1 MVMSGVARFA
11 PGARPGGSGDG
22 GVRVRP
28 LTRAGAT
35 GAVAALLGVLLIAT
49 PVGLALEERFGL
61 GWLFWTRG
69 PAAPPADVAVV
80 SLDRRSTEELGLPEK
95 IRNWPRTVLARLID
109 RLVELQASVV
119 VFDLILDQPRE
130 PEDDGALAAS
140 IAAARRVVLFEY
152 LDRTVR
158 PIDDDSG
165 AVAGVISREQLRPPL
180 AAFVAAAAGVG
191 PFPLPKV
198 PARVSQ
204 FWAFGANL
212 DDRPS
217 LPIVALQRRAL
228 DAYPEWL
235 ELLRA
240 AGMAGVESLPVV
252 DGGFDGAVR
261 LHDLMV
267 RVRAAFLADPD
278 LAARAAAQLRA
289 APRSPADQRQLQALL
304 EVYGGPD
311 SHYLNF
317 YGPAGSV
324 PTVPLYE
331 VLEGGEAAAKLA
343 GRVVFVGL
351 SDLNNPHEDDFP
363 TVFSRADG
371 VDVAGVEIAATA
383 LANLL
388 EDRLL
393 EPAGRWTGV
402 ALVGLFGLA
411 IGLIA
416 GRLPAPVAIPSALLL
431 AGMYYGGAGLA
442 FARHALWLP
451 VAVPLMLQLPLGLF
465 MGLFLQYR
473 AAQRAKANIDRGMH
487 YYLPDKVARGFAEAA
502 IDPTAVKERVYAV
515 CMVTDA
521 SRFTTMAEAM
531 APEDLSSFLDDY
543 FAILFGVVERHGG
556 LVTDVI
562 GDGTTSVWTA
572 AAPERASRLRA
583 CLAALEI
590 ERAVAGFNRQNP
602 ARELPTR
609 FGLNAGYAVV
619 GNVGGSGRFA
629 YSVIGDC
636 VNTAARLESLNK
648 QLGTRLLANAEL
660 TADLDELR
668 RRPLG
673 RFQLKGKHDVVALDE
688 ILGHAEIDA
697 VDRGPLDRFAAGL
710 ERFEVADWAAAA
722 ARFTAVLA
730 ERPDD
735 GPSRFYLDLC
745 RRHLA
750 GGPPPET
757 PGVVRLEQK

>member
-1 MVMSGVARFA
+1 M
-11 PGARPGGSGDG
+11 
-22 GVRVRP
+22 RP

-35 GAVAALLGVLLIAT
+35 GAAAAVLGMLLIAS
-49 PVGLALEERFGL
+49 PIGLALEERFGL
-61 GWLFWTRG
+61 SWLFWTRG

-80 SLDRRSTEELGLPEK
+80 SLDRRSAEELGLPDK
-95 IRNWPRTVLARLID
+95 IRNWPRRVLARLID
-109 RLVELQASVV
+109 RLVELDASVM

-130 PEDDGALAAS
+130 PEDDGALAAA
-140 IAAARRVVLFEY
+140 IDAAGRVVLFEY

-158 PIDDDSG
+158 PIDDGSG
-165 AVAGVISREQLRPPL
+165 AAAGVLSREQLRPPL
-180 AAFVAAAAGVG
+180 PAFVEAAAGVG

-217 LPIVALQRRAL
+217 LPVVALQRRAEG
-228 DAYPEWL
+228 AYPAWL
-235 ELLRA
+235 GLLHE
-240 AGMAGVESLPVV
+240 AGMAGVDTLPAE
-252 DGGFDGAVR
+252 GAPR
-261 LHDLMV
+261 GATALLDLMV
-267 RVRAAFLADPD
+267 RVRAAFLADPG
-278 LAARAAAQLRA
+278 LAQRAATQLRTARA
-289 APRSPADQRQLQALL
+289 SPVDQRQLRALI

-324 PTVPLYE
+324 PTVPLSE

-343 GRVVFVGL
+343 GRVVLVGL
-351 SDLNNPHEDDFP
+351 SDLNNPHEDDFQ

-388 EDRLL
+388 DDRLL
-393 EPAGRWTGV
+393 EPAGPGTAV

-411 IGLIA
+411 LGLIA
-416 GRLPAPVAIPSALLL
+416 GLMPAPIAIPSALLL
-431 AGMYYGGAGLA
+431 GGLYYGGAQMA

-451 VAVPLMLQLPLGLF
+451 VTVPLMVQLPLGLF

-473 AAQRAKANIDRGMH
+473 AAQRAKTNIDRGMH
-487 YYLPDKVARGFAEAA
+487 YYVPDKVARGFAEAA
-502 IDPTAVKERVYAV
+502 IDPTALKERVYAV

-521 SRFTTMAEAM
+521 SRFTTLAEAM
-531 APEDLSSFLDDY
+531 APEDLSRFLDGY

-556 LVTDVI
+556 LVTDVV

-583 CLAALEI
+583 CRAALEI
-590 ERAVAGFNRQNP
+590 DRAVAEFNRRDPSQ
-602 ARELPTR
+602 ALPTR
-609 FGLNAGYAVV
+609 IGLNAGNAIV
-619 GNVGGSGRFA
+619 GNVGGSGHFA

-648 QLGTRLLANAEL
+648 QLGTRLLANAAL
-660 TADLDELR
+660 TADLEEVR

-673 RFQLKGKHDVVALDE
+673 RFQLMGKHDVLALDE
-688 ILGHAEIDA
+688 LLHADE
-697 VDRGPLDRFAAGL
+697 PLDPTLLARFAEGL
-710 ERFEVADWAAAA
+710 ERFEAADWAAAA

-730 ERPDD
+730 DHED
-735 GPSRFYLDLC
+735 GPSRFYLNLC

-750 GGPPPET
+750 GALPPEE